1 MESRPTPFGRRSK
14 EQHMKKQITASQ
26 AVIRTER
33 NLIAGLLSILPGL
46 GHIYKGLYA
55 NGLVVML
62 LITPIVVWAS
72 VLLSLTTKGAGLL
85 MPIAYWAI
93 VAYQAM
99 KEPDQR
105 KHHLLYL
112 L

>member
-1 MESRPTPFGRRSK
+1 M
-14 EQHMKKQITASQ
+14 
-26 AVIRTER
+26 IRTER
-33 NLIAGLLSILPGL
+33 NVIAGLLSIVPGL

-62 LITPIVVWAS
+62 LLTPIVVWAS

-85 MPIAYWAI
+85 MPIAYWAV

-99 KEPDQR
+99 TERDHR
-105 KHHLLYL
+105 KYHLLYL